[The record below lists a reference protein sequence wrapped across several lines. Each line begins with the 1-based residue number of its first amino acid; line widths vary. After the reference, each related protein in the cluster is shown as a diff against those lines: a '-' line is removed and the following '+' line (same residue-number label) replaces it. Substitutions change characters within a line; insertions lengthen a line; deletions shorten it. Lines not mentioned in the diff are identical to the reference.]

1 MEYIDFEAE
10 VSNEDQVL
18 SFSSDEIDEDSRS
31 FVDDGDV
38 ENQGLSFSRKLINQ
52 TRDPTET
59 MFDGDKSNLDTR
71 DLQPELFIIED
82 RGDVEFDAFDDS
94 NKCAEK
100 IKKSLLSFD
109 REDIKDS
116 FFYAVL
122 YGLMFKLMEKKVRLE
137 EEIKNVLGE
146 EFYRDISKC
155 KELLQLDDSSN
166 KFFKKCALANGFL
179 KKRNLFL
186 RVYERRDKFRGK
198 LKQRV
203 TGKK

>member
-59 MFDGDKSNLDTR
+59 VFDGDKSNLDTR

-82 RGDVEFDAFDDS
+82 RGDVEFDALMIAIS
-94 NKCAEK
+94 
-100 IKKSLLSFD
+100 
-109 REDIKDS
+109 
-116 FFYAVL
+116 VL
-122 YGLMFKLMEKKVRLE
+122 KR
-137 EEIKNVLGE
+137 
-146 EFYRDISKC
+146 
-155 KELLQLDDSSN
+155 
-166 KFFKKCALANGFL
+166 L
-179 KKRNLFL
+179 KKASCPLI
-186 RVYERRDKFRGK
+186 VK
-198 LKQRV
+198 
-203 TGKK
+203 T